1 MEVAALAPIER
12 FFLKSQILFT
22 LFMHKQDPPR
32 PSVILVLRQCF
43 DSTG

>member
-1 MEVAALAPIER
+1 MIDAARNAMRLPDLR
-12 FFLKSQILFT
+12 NKILFT
-22 LFMHKQDPPR
+22 FFIHKPDPPR